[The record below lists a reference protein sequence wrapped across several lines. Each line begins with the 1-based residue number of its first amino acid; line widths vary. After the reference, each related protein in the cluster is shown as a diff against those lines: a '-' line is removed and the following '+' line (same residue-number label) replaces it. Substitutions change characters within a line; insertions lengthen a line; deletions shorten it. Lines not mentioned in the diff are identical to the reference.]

1 MTYSLKL
8 IFLIYTFFQSSGV
21 TVCDD
26 CVRVFNEIKLG
37 HKWQYVI
44 YKLTDDLK
52 RIIVEEKAGLSE

>member
-1 MTYSLKL
+1 MH
-8 IFLIYTFFQSSGV
+8 FFFFFQSSGV

-26 CVRVFNEIKLG
+26 CVRAFNEIKLG

-52 RIIVEEKAGLSE
+52 RIIVEEKAGLSEY